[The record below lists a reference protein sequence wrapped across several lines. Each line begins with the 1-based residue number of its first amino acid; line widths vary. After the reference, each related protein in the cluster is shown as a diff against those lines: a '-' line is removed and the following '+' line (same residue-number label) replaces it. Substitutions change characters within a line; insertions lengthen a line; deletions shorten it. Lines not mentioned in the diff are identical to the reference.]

1 MSNNEEEFMSYE
13 GYQGYEQE
21 EQYEDEPKKRRPVRM
36 IIFGAIALVLIAA
49 LAAGGYLFSLA
60 RSFDGQSQKIH
71 DAFPAEENRPQSTG
85 AVNILLLGN
94 DTRAANAPGE
104 NLASIPNGGRSDT
117 MMLVHI
123 PKNRKGVYV
132 TSIMRD
138 TWLNIPGKGEHKIN
152 AAFALGGVPLAVQT
166 LEELLGTRI
175 DHVASIDFE
184 SFKGLTDALGGVMID
199 NPIPFNSDQ
208 LHGQHFAKGP
218 QLMDG
223 KEALAFVRER
233 HAFKDGDYQRVRN
246 QQQFIKSVL
255 GELLAKDTLLN
266 PGRISDVVSEISPYI
281 AVDDSL
287 DALKIGQIAA
297 SMGGVRPGSMHFFTL
312 PTKGTGRSPDGVQS
326 IVVPDMNAIDDMAK
340 ALKNDNMAAF
350 LKSHDL

>member
-1 MSNNEEEFMSYE
+1 MSNNNEEFMSYE
-13 GYQGYEQE
+13 GYQGYEHE

-36 IIFGAIALVLIAA
+36 IMFGAIALVLIAA
-49 LAAGGYLFSLA
+49 IAAGGYLFSLA
-60 RSFDGQSQKIH
+60 RSFDGQAKKI
-71 DAFPAEENRPQSTG
+71 DNAFPAEENRPQSTG

-94 DTRAANAPGE
+94 DTRAVNTPGE

-123 PKNRKGVYV
+123 PKNRKGVFV
-132 TSIMRD
+132 TSVMRD
-138 TWLNIPGKGEHKIN
+138 TWLNIPGQGDHKIN

-184 SFKGLTDALGGVMID
+184 GFKGLTDALGGVTIN
-199 NPIPFNSDQ
+199 NPIAFKSSQ
-208 LHGQHFAKGP
+208 IKGHTFVEGT
-218 QLMDG
+218 QVMDG

-233 HAFKDGDYQRVRN
+233 HAFSDGDYQRVRN
-246 QQQFIKSVL
+246 QQLFIKSVL
-255 GELLAKDTLLN
+255 TELLAKDTLLN
-266 PGRISDVVSEISPYI
+266 PGRISDVVSEISPFI
-281 AVDDSL
+281 AVDDTL

-326 IVVPDMNAIDDMAK
+326 IVVPDMDAIDEMAK
-340 ALKNDNMAAF
+340 ALKKD
-350 LKSHDL
+350 DLASFVESRDL